1 MIKFGDLKTY
11 FYRSRHLLFLYSSV
25 YIVFE
30 FDILHVCV
38 INHGPLADIFSI
50 FLKTRKNIILNFLK
64 QQEHWSSGA
73 QNPPSDI

>member
-38 INHGPLADIFSI
+38 INHGPLADIFFNFFKNSKKHN
-50 FLKTRKNIILNFLK
+50 FEFFKTAGALELGSTK
-64 QQEHWSSGA
+64 SSL
-73 QNPPSDI
+73 